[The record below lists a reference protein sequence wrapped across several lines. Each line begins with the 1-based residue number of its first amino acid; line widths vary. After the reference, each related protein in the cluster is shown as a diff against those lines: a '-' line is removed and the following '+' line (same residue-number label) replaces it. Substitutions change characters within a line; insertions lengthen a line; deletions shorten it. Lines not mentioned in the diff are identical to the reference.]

1 MKKIYTLL
9 IIPILLFSNAISKAQ
24 NPPIAHATLDI
35 NDVSARI
42 NACGNHFWDFNSNIH
57 YFEVPKNSGKSTI
70 YMNSFWIGGL
80 DTSNVLHLSAELYRQ
95 HGADFSTGPLKTD
108 GTASSDSVTI
118 NNWNRLW
125 VVDRSEID
133 QFIQCHNNPSSCPG
147 YIIPNSI
154 LEWPAHGNVLLGQSH
169 NLAPFVDVNNDGQ
182 YNPIDGDYPRIRG
195 DRNIFFIFN
204 DSGEPNTES
213 GGIPLGI
220 EVQAMAY
227 AFNCPQND
235 AFNHTIFMN
244 YKIINR
250 SNTEYR
256 NVYLGLFTDFDIGYP
271 LDDYVGCDVSRGSFF
286 GYNGIPIDG
295 GDTSS
300 ESYGALPPAEA
311 TTILAGPYMDPDGMD
326 NPKYDINGHQMCDAS
341 INGFNFGDGVVDN
354 ERLGMTRFI
363 YFNNGTAGSPPYQWD
378 PVSASDY
385 YFYIRGLWRDST
397 LMQYGGNGHASTGG
411 YGPACEF
418 MFPGS
423 SDTCNWGTGGVPP
436 NGPVYWTD
444 LTAHNLPNDRRG
456 LGTSGP
462 FTFESGAVQELDFA
476 FVYGRTTDSTIS
488 SVDVM
493 KANID
498 VVRNAFNNNLSPCG
512 GPMYTTI
519 KEVVLHPNFNLSV
532 YPNPA
537 QNLVNIDFELQKPAT
552 VKADIYDL
560 LAKDCLSYQSDNMN
574 MGKSNI
580 KLDIS
585 SLKQGVYFVNVKIG
599 KSTEKKKLVVI
610 K

>member
-9 IIPILLFSNAISKAQ
+9 IITILLFSIIISNAQ
-24 NPPIAHATLDI
+24 NPPIAHAVLDI
-35 NDVSARI
+35 NDISARI
-42 NACGNHFWDFNSNIH
+42 NACGNHFYDFIGYPH
-57 YFEVPKNSGKSTI
+57 FDVPKNSGKCTI
-70 YMNSFWIGGL
+70 FSSALWIGGYDNQNTL
-80 DTSNVLHLSAELYRQ
+80 YLSAERFRQ
-95 HGADFSTGPLKTD
+95 IGTDFSTGPLRTD

-125 VVDRSEID
+125 VIDRSEID

-154 LEWPAHGNVLLGQSH
+154 LDWPAHGNVLLGQSH

-195 DRNIFFIFN
+195 DRTIFFIFN

-213 GGIPLGI
+213 DGTPLGI

-250 SNTEYR
+250 STR
-256 NVYLGLFTDFDIGYP
+256 NYYYTYIGLFTDFDIGYH
-271 LDDYVGCDVSRGSFF
+271 LDDYVGCDVARGSYY
-286 GYNGIPIDG
+286 GYNGDAIDG
-295 GDTSS
+295 DTCSFC
-300 ESYGALPPAEA
+300 YGALPPAQSV
-311 TTILAGPYMDPDGMD
+311 TILAGPLKYPDGID
-326 NPKYDINGHQMCDAS
+326 NPKYDSLGNQICNGS
-341 INGFNFGDGVVDN
+341 INGFHYEDGIVDN
-354 ERLGMTRFI
+354 ERFGLSSFT
-363 YFNNGTAGSPPYQWD
+363 YFNNSTAGAPPYMQD
-378 PVSASDY
+378 PDIAIQY
-385 YFYIRGLWRDST
+385 YNYLSGLWKDGSQM
-397 LMQYGGNGHASTGG
+397 LYGGNAHTGAG
-411 YGPACEF
+411 AYGPGCSF
-418 MFPGS
+418 MFPGD
-423 SDTCNWGTGGVPP
+423 SDPCNWGTGGVPP
-436 NGPVYWTD
+436 NGPVYWTEE
-444 LTAHNLPNDRRG
+444 TANNQPNDRRG
-456 LGTSGP
+456 LGVTGP
-462 FTFESGAVQELDFA
+462 FKFLAGATEELDFA

-512 GPMYTTI
+512 GPMYTSN
-519 KEVVLHPNFNLSV
+519 KEVTLHPDFNLSV

-552 VKADIYDL
+552 VKIDIYDI
-560 LAKDCLSYQSDNMN
+560 LAKNCVSYQSDEWNT
-574 MGKSNI
+574 GKSNI

-585 SLKQGVYFVNVKIG
+585 SLKQGVYFVNVNIDKR
-599 KSTEKKKLVVI
+599 TEQKKLIII